1 MLYYNISMISDT
13 IRTQIQDAMKARD
26 ELRVST
32 LKMLSSALMY
42 AKIAKMGDLT
52 EEEELAVVRKE
63 VKQRNDSV
71 EQYRKGNAEDKAAKE
86 ESEIVL
92 LKEFLP
98 AEMDDSQLSD
108 LVTKAIEEIKPEGL
122 KDMGRVIAL
131 VKEKSEGRAD
141 GGKIAQL
148 VKEKLNP

>member
-1 MLYYNISMISDT
+1 MISDT
-13 IRTQIQDAMKARD
+13 IQSQIQNAMKARD

-42 AKIAKMGDLT
+42 AKIAKMADLT
-52 EEEELAVVRKE
+52 EEDELAVVRKE

-71 EQYRKGNAEDKAAKE
+71 EQFRKGNAEDKAQKE
-86 ESEIVL
+86 EAEIVI

-98 AEMDDSQLSD
+98 QEMDDSQLSSIID
-108 LVTKAIEEIKPEGL
+108 GAIDEIKPEGM

-131 VKEKSEGRAD
+131 VKERSEGRAD
-141 GGKIAQL
+141 GGKIAMM
-148 VKEKLNP
+148 VKEKLQ

>member
-1 MLYYNISMISDT
+1 MISDT
-13 IRTQIQDAMKARD
+13 IQSQIQNAMKARE

-52 EEEELAVVRKE
+52 AEEELAVVRKE

-71 EQYRKGNAEDKAAKE
+71 EQYRKGNAEDKAQKE
-86 ESEIVL
+86 EAEIVI

-98 AEMDDSQLSD
+98 VEMDESELQSIVDG
-108 LVTKAIEEIKPEGL
+108 VIGEVGAVGM
-122 KDMGRVIAL
+122 KDMGKVISL

-141 GGKIAQL
+141 GGKIAMM
-148 VKEKLNP
+148 VKEKLGNI

>member
-1 MLYYNISMISDT
+1 MISYT
-13 IRTQIQDAMKARD
+13 IQSQIQNAMKQRD

-52 EEEELAVVRKE
+52 AEEELAVVRKE

-71 EQYRKGNAEDKAAKE
+71 EQYRKGNAEDKAQKE
-86 ESEIVL
+86 EAEIVI

-98 AEMDDSQLSD
+98 EEMDESELQSIVDG
-108 LVTKAIEEIKPEGL
+108 VIGEVGAVGM
-122 KDMGRVIAL
+122 KDMGKVISL

-141 GGKIAQL
+141 GGKIAMM
-148 VKEKLNP
+148 VKEKLGNI

>member
-1 MLYYNISMISDT
+1 MISYT
-13 IRTQIQDAMKARD
+13 IQSQIQNAMKQRD

-52 EEEELAVVRKE
+52 AEEELAVVRKE

-71 EQYRKGNAEDKAAKE
+71 EQYRKGNAEDKAQKE
-86 ESEIVL
+86 EAEIVI

-98 AEMDDSQLSD
+98 EEMDESELQSIVDG
-108 LVTKAIEEIKPEGL
+108 VIGEVGAVGM

-131 VKEKSEGRAD
+131 VKERSEGRAD
-141 GGKIAQL
+141 GGKIAMM
-148 VKEKLNP
+148 VKEKLGNI

>member
-1 MLYYNISMISDT
+1 MISDT
-13 IRTQIQDAMKARD
+13 IQSQIQTAMKARE

-52 EEEELAVVRKE
+52 AEEELAVVRKE

-71 EQYRKGNAEDKAAKE
+71 EQYRKGNAEDKAQKE
-86 ESEIVL
+86 EAEIVI

-98 AEMDDSQLSD
+98 VEMDESELQSIVDG
-108 LVTKAIEEIKPEGL
+108 VIGEVGAVGM

-131 VKEKSEGRAD
+131 VKERSEGRAD
-141 GGKIAQL
+141 GGKIAMM
-148 VKEKLNP
+148 VKEKLGNI

>member
-1 MLYYNISMISDT
+1 MISDT
-13 IRTQIQDAMKARD
+13 IQSQIQNAMKARE

-52 EEEELAVVRKE
+52 AEEELAVVRKE

-71 EQYRKGNAEDKAAKE
+71 EQYRKGNAEDKAQKE
-86 ESEIVL
+86 EAEIVI

-98 AEMDDSQLSD
+98 VEMDESELQSIVDG
-108 LVTKAIEEIKPEGL
+108 VIGEVGAVGM

-131 VKEKSEGRAD
+131 VKERSEGRAD
-141 GGKIAQL
+141 GGKIAMM
-148 VKEKLNP
+148 VKEKLGNI

>member
-1 MLYYNISMISDT
+1 MISDT
-13 IRTQIQDAMKARD
+13 IQSQIQTAMKARE

-52 EEEELAVVRKE
+52 AEEELAVVRKE

-71 EQYRKGNAEDKAAKE
+71 EQYRKGNAEDKAQKE
-86 ESEIVL
+86 EAEIVI

-98 AEMDDSQLSD
+98 EEMDESELQSIVDG
-108 LVTKAIEEIKPEGL
+108 VIGEVGAVGM
-122 KDMGRVIAL
+122 KDMGKVISL

-141 GGKIAQL
+141 GGKIAMM
-148 VKEKLNP
+148 VKEKLGNI